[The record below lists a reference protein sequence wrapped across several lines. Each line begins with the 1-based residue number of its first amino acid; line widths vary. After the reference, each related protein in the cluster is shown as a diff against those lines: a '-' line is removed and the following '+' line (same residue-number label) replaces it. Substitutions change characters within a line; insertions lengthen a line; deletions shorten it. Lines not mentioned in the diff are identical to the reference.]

1 MSFPGKKMNYRYI
14 MVKGL
19 TQGCFFF
26 FCPSLSFR
34 RYNIHYSEEAE
45 ADLPALVP
53 PHHCAA
59 VLVVLLQ
66 GHGSWGR
73 LVHDHELQ
81 RARRDVLLLCLASG
95 GFPSFPEVCH
105 VHHLVPDH
113 SDADGLCR

>member
-1 MSFPGKKMNYRYI
+1 MNYRYI

-19 TQGCFFF
+19 TQGFFFF